1 VILKIVPK
9 AGFDVYTGKI
19 NQWQRSKGGNRPVA
33 EKKTWKKILQRLL
46 EQYLE
51 LVDALKEAS

>member
-1 VILKIVPK
+1 
-9 AGFDVYTGKI
+9 
-19 NQWQRSKGGNRPVA
+19 VA

>member
-1 VILKIVPK
+1 M
-9 AGFDVYTGKI
+9 
-19 NQWQRSKGGNRPVA
+19 A